1 MEIRQTAKAI
11 IDEVSCVLS
20 LTDTAQALSFTD
32 ALLAVPRVF
41 VFGEGR
47 SGLVARAFAMR
58 LMQMEVEA
66 YVVGET
72 TTPAMEKGDLL
83 VAVSGS
89 GQTPSTILFAEN
101 AKKAGGRV
109 AAVVADAHTKLGGVA
124 DILLVIPGKAKTG
137 VGVNSIQM
145 PGSLFEQAAFVFFDA
160 VIAVLAQKRGRSYQD
175 MFKKHANLE

>member
-1 MEIRQTAKAI
+1 MEIKDTARTI
-11 IDEVSCVLS
+11 LDEVSHVLA
-20 LTDTAQALSFTD
+20 LTDQAQALAFIE
-32 ALLAVPRVF
+32 ALLSTHEVF
-41 VFGEGR
+41 VFGAGR

-72 TTPAMEKGDLL
+72 TTPAIEKGDLL

-101 AKKAGGRV
+101 ARKIGARI
-109 AAVVADAHTKLGGVA
+109 AAVVADAHTRLGEVA

-137 VGVNSIQM
+137 IGVNSIQM
-145 PGSLFEQAAFVFFDA
+145 PGSLFEQAAFIFFDA
-160 VIAVLAQKRGRSYQD
+160 VITALACKRGQSYHQMQKR
-175 MFKKHANLE
+175 HANLE